1 MKNGNLSIDLP
12 DGTTKDIKI
21 QRLQIEQDSG
31 KSIHDQDD
39 LSSLIDFNRCGM
51 PLMEIIT
58 DPSISSTVEA
68 EFFMKTLQ
76 FLLRHIGT
84 CDGNFEEVNF
94 F

>member
-1 MKNGNLSIDLP
+1 MNHGSLTIDLP
-12 DGTTKDIKI
+12 DGTTKVINI

-31 KSIHDQDD
+31 KSLHDQDD
-39 LSSLIDFNRCGM
+39 TSSLLDFNRCGM

-58 DPSISSTVEA
+58 EPTIKSTEEA

-84 CDGNFEEVNF
+84 CDGNFEEGKP
-94 F
+94 